1 MEPLETVEKVY
12 NFTGL
17 IMTEKVRKFMA
28 TSTHGT
34 STKSIFN
41 IIKNSIAV
49 IISGSRKSW
58 DIKNIKLVEEV
69 CSE

>member
-17 IMTEKVRKFMA
+17 ILTDKVKKFMA

-34 STKSIFN
+34 STKSNFN
-41 IIKNSIAV
+41 IIKNSMV
-49 IISGSRKSW
+49 SNYSDS
-58 DIKNIKLVEEV
+58 NV
-69 CSE
+69 